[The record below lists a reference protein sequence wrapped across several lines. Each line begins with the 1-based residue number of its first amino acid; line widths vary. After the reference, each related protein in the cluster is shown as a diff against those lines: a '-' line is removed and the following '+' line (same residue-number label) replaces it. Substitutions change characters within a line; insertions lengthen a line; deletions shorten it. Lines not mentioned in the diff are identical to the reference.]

1 MRYMI
6 KLVTANVDREIRSG
20 DVVEIEPLPV
30 PCDVYEPL
38 DAESPDLGF
47 GENDSMGE
55 DGEYGQKT

>member
-1 MRYMI
+1 MRCRI
-6 KLVTANVDREIRSG
+6 KLVEQTFNREIRSG

-47 GENDSMGE
+47 GEDESME
-55 DGEYGQKT
+55 DGKHGQKT